1 MKSNWYSQH
10 CLSFLSKVHASFDE
24 ITIDKNL
31 LMQKARLNMTF
42 NEYKATMIMNSII
55 LLLSAMTLFLIL
67 FFFSESLF
75 SSLFLFS
82 IPIFIVTGT
91 LGIGFVIYRYLPD
104 LRIKN
109 RAQNIDRFLPYAVN
123 YLNTMSSTGTA
134 PSEMFQTLSKMPVYG
149 EIQHES
155 KKISSEIEI
164 MGVDNITALKHA
176 IERSPSDKFKEFI
189 QGLIGTI
196 QSGTSLHS
204 YLSTAVDQYMHD
216 DLQTRKKNLE
226 TLGFLAEV
234 FVMTVIAF
242 PIFLVIILTV
252 FSFIGSNV
260 ESTVNVL
267 YILSFLFLPLAY
279 IGFYAMIKLILF
291 ETVEN
296 VQFISLKQRIKGFF
310 SLKRLD
316 FRVFLLTVGLVSSFL
331 IGSVIG
337 LYFNLFSFSTPFVFN
352 IIFISSLLCLG
363 PYGIYSYFELKK
375 KQEIQHFFPDFLTEM
390 SNSVNAG
397 LNVFDALNIAQQSKY
412 GVLTPEIKKINV
424 DLSWRIPLKDVFV
437 KFAHRLKNGLIH
449 RLIVTINKG
458 IFMGGNTSSVFA
470 AVSKELKQINTVRQ
484 QRSTDMSLYTI
495 VIIMSFFVFL
505 FIVFILDSTLFS
517 YFFEIQSSSDSA
529 LPLFVKDV
537 NRTSLQ
543 YGLFS
548 FVFVQSMGAG
558 MLSGYMKE
566 GELSAGIRYSFFLGL
581 ITIIAF
587 MVLFQ

>member
-1 MKSNWYSQH
+1 MKSTWYSQQ
-10 CLSFLSKVHASFDE
+10 CLLVLSKLHDSFNE
-24 ITIDKNL
+24 INVDKNL
-31 LMQKARLNMTF
+31 LMQKARLSMTF
-42 NEYKATMIMNSII
+42 NEYKATLLVSSII
-55 LLLSAMTLFLIL
+55 ASIVSLLMYGLFFPFLESSFSTFLLLS
-67 FFFSESLF
+67 
-75 SSLFLFS
+75 
-82 IPIFIVTGT
+82 IPFFIVIGITG
-91 LGIGFVIYRYLPD
+91 LSYLIYRYLPEMK
-104 LRIKN
+104 IKN
-109 RAQNIDRFLPYAVN
+109 RGQNIDRFLPYAVN

-155 KKISSEIEI
+155 KKISSEIEV

-176 IERSPSDKFKEFI
+176 IERSPSEKFKEFI

-196 QSGTSLHS
+196 QSGTSLQS
-204 YLSTAVDQYMHD
+204 YLSTAVDQYMND

-252 FSFIGSNV
+252 FSFIGSDV
-260 ESTVNVL
+260 KGTVNVL

-279 IGFYAMIKLILF
+279 LGFYALIKLILF
-291 ETVEN
+291 DTVEH
-296 VQFISLKQRIKGFF
+296 VQFITLKERIKKFF

-316 FRVFLLTVGLVSSFL
+316 FRVFLLTVGLVSVFL
-331 IGSVIG
+331 SGSIIG
-337 LYFNLFSFSTPFVFN
+337 LYLDWFIFSTPFLFN
-352 IIFISSLLCLG
+352 ILFITSLLCLG

-375 KQEIQHFFPDFLTEM
+375 KHEIQHFFPEFLTEM
-390 SNSVNAG
+390 SNSLNAG
-397 LNVFDALNIAQQSKY
+397 LNVFNALRVAQQSKY
-412 GVLTPEIKKINV
+412 GVLTPEIKKMNV
-424 DLSWRIPLKDVFV
+424 DLSWRIPLKNVFV

-449 RLIVTINKG
+449 RLIITINKG
-458 IFMGGNTSSVFA
+458 LFMGGNTSSVFA

-505 FIVFILDSTLFS
+505 FIVFILDNTLFS
-517 YFFEIQSSSDSA
+517 YFFEIQSNSASS
-529 LPLFVKDV
+529 LPLFVQDV
-537 NRTSLQ
+537 DQTSLQ

-581 ITIIAF
+581 ITIFAF
-587 MVLFQ
+587 MVLF